1 MAPNVRIYLIT
12 MHICHMTSVHQSND
26 TRIVLKQ
33 CRSVVQAGHSVSLVV
48 KFPSDCIIDHINI
61 LSVPKPNNRVHR
73 MIFTVYHVYKRALA
87 SNADIYHFHDPEL
100 LIAGLILK
108 YHGKHVI
115 YDMHEDAP
123 RALLSSGRNYVPTA
137 LKKPMS
143 VGLDLLES
151 LVAKRLSAVVAAT
164 EGIGRRAR
172 TLNSR
177 AIVVNNYPML
187 DELVAPQPVPWSQR
201 SRTVAYVGGIAEVR
215 GVVEMVAA
223 AGLVQQSGV
232 RLQLAGAFSPAS
244 ARARVV
250 AMPAWAAVDELGVIG
265 RRDMAALLATTQAGL
280 VVYHPGPNHTE
291 AQPNKLYEYMSAA
304 IPVIASD
311 VPLWR
316 ELIER
321 HQCGLVVDPLNP
333 QAIADA
339 ITWLLEHPAEAEAMG
354 QRGRRAVETEYNW
367 AIEARKL
374 LDLYD
379 SLAAGRQT

>member
-1 MAPNVRIYLIT
+1 M
-12 MHICHMTSVHQSND
+12 
-26 TRIVLKQ
+26 
-33 CRSVVQAGHSVSLVV
+33 
-48 KFPSDCIIDHINI
+48 
-61 LSVPKPNNRVHR
+61 
-73 MIFTVYHVYKRALA
+73 
-87 SNADIYHFHDPEL
+87 
-100 LIAGLILK
+100 LK

-115 YDMHEDAP
+115 YDIHEDAP

-164 EGIGRRAR
+164 EAIGRRAR

-244 ARARVV
+244 VRARVV

-339 ITWLLEHPAEAEAMG
+339 ITWLIEHPAEAEAMG